1 MEEKERI
8 LKRSPYLK
16 AALKPDAILLEEP
29 KNGRPKWLFPT
40 LAIALLIAAIYGV
53 RALQFS
59 AGHEATDDAFI
70 TSHVISISPKF
81 KESFQRCS
89 SKTISPSKKASF

>member
-29 KNGRPKWLFPT
+29 KNGRPKWLFQ
-40 LAIALLIAAIYGV
+40 L
-53 RALQFS
+53 
-59 AGHEATDDAFI
+59 
-70 TSHVISISPKF
+70 
-81 KESFQRCS
+81 
-89 SKTISPSKKASF
+89 